1 MFILAVDCGTTN
13 CKATLVARDGTTM
26 ASSSCAYRNA
36 TFTAP
41 GGIAEQQPEDWWF
54 ALKACVQEL
63 LCSNRA
69 HMSSIAAISLSG
81 QMQVFVLLDILE
93 FKRPVVDIIKETY
106 DLMLHRM

>member
-1 MFILAVDCGTTN
+1 MSILAVDCGTTN

-26 ASSSCAYRNA
+26 ASSSCAYRNT

-54 ALKACVQEL
+54 ALKACIQEL
-63 LCSNRA
+63 LYSNCA

-81 QMQVFVLLDILE
+81 QMQVSVLSDISE
-93 FKRPVVDIIKETY
+93 
-106 DLMLHRM
+106 